1 MCHFATPGGVEIR
14 ALRTKIIMVLR
25 TKNFCYIFYSR
36 RLSNFHV
43 RAHGKSMVHSGWWD
57 SFAFF
62 YWKNGLGND
71 GFLVKNGSFGTVL
84 RFFSQTT
91 INDK

>member
-62 YWKNGLGND
+62 IGKMDQEMTVFWSKTEVLGQ
-71 GFLVKNGSFGTVL
+71 FCV
-84 RFFSQTT
+84 FFS
-91 INDK
+91 NDN